1 MRDVPVLCPLKGTA
15 AGTCTLP
22 HVDGRKQDATPDFLP
37 CLCQIQTYRRHG
49 NSGTGRIRSRRLTGH
64 CTTAPAETQ
73 RQAGA
78 QPRWLS
84 LFPLAVNLRTGGGI
98 PASVTFSLIYGAYGR
113 LYGSTVAARRPG
125 CAYEHKN
132 LLISEKRG
140 KSL

>member
-1 MRDVPVLCPLKGTA
+1 MRDVPVLCPSKGTA

-22 HVDGRKQDATPDFLP
+22 HMDGRMQDATPDFPP
-37 CLCQIQTYRRHG
+37 CLCGNTPYRRHG
-49 NSGTGRIRSRRLTGH
+49 NSGTGRIRPCRLTGH

-78 QPRWLS
+78 VAGPQ
-84 LFPLAVNLRTGGGI
+84 PLAVNLRTGRGL
-98 PASVTFSLIYGAYGR
+98 ASVTFSLIYGAYGR
-113 LYGSTVAARRPG
+113 LYGGTVAARRPG
-125 CAYEHKN
+125 CAYEDKN